1 MAEES
6 PAPKRGQ
13 FGWLRIAMGFILTII
28 LLLGANL
35 IAATLLG
42 GIKIDMTEENLY
54 TLSKGSKDLL
64 AKLEDSVKIKLFES
78 KRVVNL
84 DPRLKQYS
92 ARVNELLKQYVAA
105 SDGKITLEILEPRP
119 DDPTEEEAV
128 RYGIQAVSIGAN
140 ELLYF
145 GLVLENETGDVEVMP
160 FLHFNREQFIE
171 YDISRLL
178 SAVGTPEKRVVGV
191 LSPLNVMGGYAN
203 PMDQFSERPSQPS
216 WVFIQELQSNHD
228 VRTVEMDAT
237 SIPSDVDLLLVI
249 HPKEISPLTEYAL
262 DQYLLGGGRL
272 VVMID
277 PLCQYEQTSSP
288 TANPTD
294 QFSRNYDSTLPT
306 LLPAWG
312 IAVDTS
318 KVVGDINLALS
329 VPTQTGQRVKF
340 PPYVQLGEK
349 NLNSEEIVSSDL
361 ESVLLL
367 YAARLAKT
375 PSAPYELTPLMET
388 TESAGELDGFMLKIS
403 RDPEQV
409 QKDLIPGSEKL
420 TLAYKIS
427 GKFKSAF
434 PGGRPAGD
442 DGETPASPMSG
453 HVGEASEESTII
465 VFGDVDF
472 AWDDT
477 TVRKQQ
483 LLGMTFVEPF
493 NDNLKLLQNAVEN
506 LLGSSELIGLRTRG
520 KASRPF
526 ERVLAIERAAQE
538 RWKAREEALNAEVQD
553 INSRLMQLE
562 GGREGGQ
569 QAGILT
575 ADQKKLVEEYREN
588 LAQTKRDLREVR
600 RNLRVDIEK
609 LGARLKS
616 INIILWPLT
625 ILLLSFLPVVWRAVQ
640 VR

>member
-1 MAEES
+1 
-6 PAPKRGQ
+6 
-13 FGWLRIAMGFILTII
+13 
-28 LLLGANL
+28 
-35 IAATLLG
+35 
-42 GIKIDMTEENLY
+42 
-54 TLSKGSKDLL
+54 
-64 AKLEDSVKIKLFES
+64 
-78 KRVVNL
+78 
-84 DPRLKQYS
+84 
-92 ARVNELLKQYVAA
+92 
-105 SDGKITLEILEPRP
+105 
-119 DDPTEEEAV
+119 
-128 RYGIQAVSIGAN
+128 
-140 ELLYF
+140 
-145 GLVLENETGDVEVMP
+145 
-160 FLHFNREQFIE
+160 
-171 YDISRLL
+171 
-178 SAVGTPEKRVVGV
+178 
-191 LSPLNVMGGYAN
+191 
-203 PMDQFSERPSQPS
+203 
-216 WVFIQELQSNHD
+216 
-228 VRTVEMDAT
+228 
-237 SIPSDVDLLLVI
+237 
-249 HPKEISPLTEYAL
+249 
-262 DQYLLGGGRL
+262 
-272 VVMID
+272 
-277 PLCQYEQTSSP
+277 
-288 TANPTD
+288 
-294 QFSRNYDSTLPT
+294 
-306 LLPAWG
+306 
-312 IAVDTS
+312 
-318 KVVGDINLALS
+318 LALS